1 LQTFEERYALS
12 DGTQTAIMYH
22 VEGLAHAGDMAV
34 VYLPGPKLLISAD
47 LGPPAA
53 NTPAANV
60 SPNSVV
66 LYNNIRRL
74 NLDVTTHV
82 PIHGQPSSHA
92 QFEQIVGPVAAA
104 RAQQGGA
111 AGGGGGQ

>member
-1 LQTFEERYALS
+1 
-12 DGTQTAIMYH
+12 MYH
-22 VEGLAHAGDMAV
+22 IEGLPHAGDMAV

-53 NTPAANV
+53 GTPAANV
-60 SPNSVV
+60 SPNAVA

-74 NLDVTTHV
+74 RLDVTTHV
-82 PIHGQPSSHA
+82 PIHGQPSPHS

-104 RAQQGGA
+104 APAGG
-111 AGGGGGQ
+111 AGGGE